1 MYTITKQNLPHFRWQ
16 IIADY
21 LSASLRASGFNP
33 RLTKVHDEE
42 SDAEIKAPGLTDI
55 HFQVG
60 DGYYV
65 VNMWNKDR
73 TAMAHV
79 EGTCKIIDEVIKVRK
94 YIKARKNKKGEV
106 V

>member
-1 MYTITKQNLPHFRWQ
+1 MYTITKQNLSHFRWQ

-21 LSASLRASGFNP
+21 VLSTLRASGFNA

-42 SDAEIKAPGLTDI
+42 SDAEIKASGLTDI

-79 EGTCKIIDEVIKVRK
+79 EGTCYLIDEIRKVRE
-94 YIKARKNKKGEV
+94 YIKKA
-106 V
+106 

>member
-21 LSASLRASGFNP
+21 LSATLRASGFNP

-42 SDAEIKAPGLTDI
+42 TDAEVKAVGLTDI

-79 EGTCKIIDEVIKVRK
+79 EGACNLIDEVAKVRK